1 MATDIVQTLFGITPE
16 GYERQQAAAADQRAL
31 AIAQLNPMQRAEFNI
46 GRSAYQLAGAL
57 GGTDPELARV
67 SLRQSLAKQIDF
79 NDPKSI
85 QAGVR
90 SLTQAGDTQGAMML
104 ADTARKALESG
115 ALVSQRSAERMTP
128 EQRNA
133 MAYAAGLGFEPNTKE
148 FREAYLAKFEELTA
162 KPDRTQ
168 AFGVERES
176 IARELYGKPFSQLTQ
191 AEIAAVNKRAEGT
204 AKAATFGTEAERVS
218 RELYGKSFSELTQ
231 AQMAAVNKRVE
242 ETKPRTTIVNQLPG
256 QERLVDIPLF
266 RAKVQATIEP
276 QSKAVFAADNALTA
290 IEDSL
295 NTNNFVSFNAARV
308 QLAKALGDSQLS
320 RRDVE
325 QAGGDP
331 SILGRLAD
339 ATSTLFTGT
348 PTVDTQNKIKQT
360 LEAIRKVS
368 TDKAKQE
375 ISRQR
380 KIALQSPGYSA
391 EAVDVAL
398 DFPEFAPRPAGRAP
412 AVVTPADQALLD
424 KYLPPPPRKP

>member
-1 MATDIVQTLFGITPE
+1 MATDIVQSLFGVTPE
-16 GYERQQAAAADQRAL
+16 LYQQQQAAAADQRAL

-57 GGTDPELARV
+57 GGTDPELARI

-79 NDPKSI
+79 NDPASI
-85 QAGVR
+85 QAGVQQL
-90 SLTQAGDTQGAMML
+90 SQAGDTRGAMML
-104 ADTARKALESG
+104 ADTARKASSEI
-115 ALVSQRSAERMTP
+115 ALARQRGAERMTP

-133 MAYAAGLGFEPNTKE
+133 MAYAAGLGLDPNSKE
-148 FREAYLAKFEELTA
+148 FRDAYLAKFEELTA
-162 KPDRTQ
+162 RPDRTQ

-191 AEIAAVNKRAEGT
+191 SEIAAVNKRVEGT
-204 AKAATFGTEAERVS
+204 AKAATFGVEREAVA
-218 RELYGKSFSELTQ
+218 RELYNKPFSELTQ
-231 AQMAAVNKRVE
+231 QQIAAVNKRVE
-242 ETKPRTTIVNQLPG
+242 DAKPKTTITNVLPG
-256 QERLVDIPLF
+256 DRQLVDIPAF
-266 RAKVQATIEP
+266 RMQVQKTIDP

-295 NTNNFVSFNAARV
+295 KTNNFISFNAART

-339 ATSTLFTGT
+339 ATSVLFTGT

-360 LEAIRKVS
+360 LNAIRTVS
-368 TDKAKQE
+368 ANKAMQE
-375 ISRQR
+375 IGRQR
-380 KIALQSPGYSA
+380 AIALRSPGYSA
-391 EAVDVAL
+391 EAVDAAL
-398 DFPEFAPRPAGRAP
+398 DFPEFAPRPAGGAP
-412 AVVTPADQALLD
+412 AAGGDLAAQAAVELARRRQGA
-424 KYLPPPPRKP
+424 K